1 MHPGSEKLQTV
12 FHGFVTAIIKIVLPM
27 TSLSLLIKDMVFIQS
42 KKKCKLFDVLVV
54 LHLKASKL
62 EIVALLTVSGPCVV
76 YSKETKNQRY
86 MLTVALMIVSY
97 IHSKNA
103 TINKSGLL

>member
-97 IHSKNA
+97 IRSKNA